1 MIKYLLDTNTIV
13 DIIRDKESMPSKRL
27 MAVGLYRCAIAD
39 MTVFELL
46 YGAFNSEQREANLQ
60 MISNLSKAI
69 CTLPSSPAYME
80 AARQKCRLRKLGLLI
95 EDIDLLIGC
104 TAIANGLTLISD
116 NTKHM
121 SRLENIRIESWSS
134 DTVE

>member
-104 TAIANGLTLISD
+104 TAIENDLTLISD

-121 SRLENIRIESWSS
+121 SWLENIRIESWSS
-134 DTVE
+134 DTAE

>member
-46 YGAFNSEQREANLQ
+46 YGAFNSEQREVNLQ

-104 TAIANGLTLISD
+104 TAIANDLTLISD

-121 SRLENIRIESWSS
+121 CRLENIRIESWSS
-134 DTVE
+134 ETAD

>member
-80 AARQKCRLRKLGLLI
+80 AARQKCRLRKFGLLI

-104 TAIANGLTLISD
+104 TAIENDLTLISD
-116 NTKHM
+116 NTKLM

>member
-13 DIIRDKESMPSKRL
+13 DIIRDKESMSSKRL

-80 AARQKCRLRKLGLLI
+80 AARQKCRLRKLGHLI

>member
-1 MIKYLLDTNTIV
+1 
-13 DIIRDKESMPSKRL
+13 
-27 MAVGLYRCAIAD
+27 

-80 AARQKCRLRKLGLLI
+80 AARQKCRLHKLGLLI

-104 TAIANGLTLISD
+104 TAIENDLTLISD

-134 DTVE
+134 DTAE

>member
-69 CTLPSSPAYME
+69 CTLPSSN
-80 AARQKCRLRKLGLLI
+80 KSI
-95 EDIDLLIGC
+95 
-104 TAIANGLTLISD
+104 
-116 NTKHM
+116 
-121 SRLENIRIESWSS
+121 S
-134 DTVE
+134 DTVSVGYNKGWSDGVWQLELSHSR